1 MRSKTKDFEQHLY
14 HEIDDEGKAE
24 EYLEQALPIIGE
36 VIMYFN
42 GLESELDSF
51 LCEWFTDRTDS
62 MGLVVMGSMNYSA
75 KVNLLKRL
83 CDDFHLT
90 FQTSTIGYQKIVS
103 DLNECARLRNMV
115 AHADWESMN
124 EEAYTFVKTKISKSG
139 LQQEYVQFTKGSL
152 VKIVDLINATRT
164 ELWEFRE
171 NKNDLL
177 YNRLDNT

>member
-1 MRSKTKDFEQHLY
+1 MKSKTKDFDQHFH
-14 HEIDDEGKAE
+14 HEINDEEKAE
-24 EYLEQALPIIGE
+24 EYLEQALPLIGK
-36 VIMYFN
+36 VVMYFN

-51 LCEWFTDRTDS
+51 LCEWFTDSTDS
-62 MGLVVMGSMNYSA
+62 MGLVVMGSMSYTA

-83 CDDFHLT
+83 SDDLHIML
-90 FQTSTIGYQKIVS
+90 QASIVGYQKIIT

-124 EEAYTFVKTKISKSG
+124 EDAYTFVKTKISKAG

-152 VKIVDLINATRT
+152 EKIVALINTTRNQ
-164 ELWEFRE
+164 LGEFRE

-177 YNRLDNT
+177 SCWG